1 VKLAVAATA
10 PLGADLLERL
20 AAKQHIE
27 FLLTR
32 PDRQRGRG
40 RKLGAPLAKEVA
52 LELGIEVRQPERLDD
67 PASIE
72 GADTIVLVAYG
83 ALIPASLL
91 DRANWLNV
99 HPSRLP
105 RWRGAAPIER
115 AIMAGDDQS
124 AVSVIRL
131 VEELDAGPVG
141 AARDLSIGG
150 DTTAGDVYA
159 EAARLAPDLID
170 EALANDSFSPQVGE
184 PTYADKIGPA
194 DRELDWSRPAK
205 ELHDRIRALSP
216 HIGARGEVEGR
227 RVIVW
232 RSRLDGGR
240 LELLE
245 VQPDGGTRMSYDAWL
260 RGLRS

>member
-1 VKLAVAATA
+1 MRLAVAATA
-10 PLGADLLERL
+10 PLGADVLERL
-20 AAKQHIE
+20 AAKHDIE

-40 RKLGAPLAKEVA
+40 RKLGAPPAKETA
-52 LELGIEVRQPERLDD
+52 LRLGIPVRQVERLDETFSLD
-67 PASIE
+67 
-72 GADTIVLVAYG
+72 GTDTIVVVAYG

-115 AIMAGDDQS
+115 AIMTGDEES

-131 VEELDAGPVG
+131 VEEFDAGSVG
-141 AARDLSIGG
+141 ASHDLSIGG

-159 EAARLAPDLID
+159 EVARLSPDLID

-184 PTYADKIGPA
+184 PTYAEKIGPA
-194 DRELDWSRPAK
+194 DRDLDWSRPAK

-227 RVIVW
+227 QVLVW
-232 RSRLDGGR
+232 RSRLDGDR

-245 VQPDGGTRMSYDAWL
+245 VQPEGGTRMSYDAWL